1 MNTMEHSTRD
11 YTDILFSPMA
21 IERQLER
28 IYLDPHF
35 TESQI
40 LRKFLSFIVGETM
53 LGRANCLKEYT
64 IALSVLEKP
73 PDFRPKENGI
83 VRIHAGRLRR
93 ALQQY
98 YADKG
103 QDDQIVIT
111 IPKGQYV
118 PMFNNRRDNV
128 GRDDPRQAPPPV
140 KWPVD
145 VSGRMTLAVLPF
157 VGFEGEGSWPFGENL
172 CLQLC
177 SSLMRLERVDVIA
190 YQAVRTVAAA
200 NPDLRSLSES
210 FGISHILTG
219 GTQRHKDII
228 RVNIQL
234 IECRCCRQLWSDTI
248 EFGISQLDVFDIQDA
263 ICDCAARG
271 VGDIGR
277 QTSAA
282 GKTVPML
289 SAI

>member
-1 MNTMEHSTRD
+1 MEHSTRVE
-11 YTDILFSPMA
+11 TDILFSPRA

-40 LRKFLSFIVGETM
+40 LRKFLSFVVEETM

-73 PDFRPKENGI
+73 SSFKPKENGI

-98 YADKG
+98 YTEKG

-118 PMFNNRRDNV
+118 PTFANRKEPVEQDHVRQSPSIA
-128 GRDDPRQAPPPV
+128 RHPAADP
-140 KWPVD
+140 
-145 VSGRMTLAVLPF
+145 GRMTVAVLPF
-157 VGFEGEGSWPFGENL
+157 IGLDEEGAQWTSGQNL

-177 SSLMRLERVDVIA
+177 CSLMRLEGVDVVA
-190 YQAVRTVAAA
+190 YQAVRTAMGV
-200 NPDLRSLSES
+200 NPDYRALCVS
-210 FGISHILTG
+210 FGLTHILTG
-219 GTQRHKDII
+219 GIQRHKDII
-228 RVNIQL
+228 RVNIQV
-234 IECRCCRQLWSDTI
+234 IECSCYHQLWSETV
-248 EFGISQLDVFDIQDA
+248 EYGISQYDVFDLQDS
-263 ICDCAARG
+263 ICACAVRG
-271 VGDIGR
+271 IGDIER
-277 QTSAA
+277 RYAA
-282 GKTVPML
+282 GGKTVQML

>member
-1 MNTMEHSTRD
+1 MERLTRSD
-11 YTDILFSPMA
+11 TDILFSPRA

-40 LRKFLSFIVGETM
+40 LRKFLSFVVEETM

-73 PDFRPKENGI
+73 PCFRPKENGI

-93 ALQQY
+93 ALQEY

-103 QDDQIVIT
+103 QEDQIVIT

-118 PMFNNRRDNV
+118 PMFTNRRDS
-128 GRDDPRQAPPPV
+128 GYRDDLRQAVPPV
-140 KWPVD
+140 KWPVE

-157 VGFEGEGSWPFGENL
+157 IGFEGEGPQWSFGENL

-177 SSLMRLERVDVIA
+177 CTLMRLEKLDIIA
-190 YQAVRTVAAA
+190 YQAVRTAVAA
-200 NPDLRSLSES
+200 NPDLRALSES
-210 FGISHILTG
+210 FGLTHILTG
-219 GTQRHKDII
+219 GAQRHKDII
-228 RVNIQL
+228 RVNIQV
-234 IECRCCRQLWSDTI
+234 IECRCFRQLWSDTV
-248 EFGISQLDVFDIQDA
+248 EYGISQFDVLDIQDA
-263 ICDCAARG
+263 ICDCAVRG
-271 VGDIGR
+271 IGDISR
-277 QTSAA
+277 PSAA
-282 GKTVPML
+282 GGKTVPML

>member
-1 MNTMEHSTRD
+1 MEYSIRGESE
-11 YTDILFSPMA
+11 ILFSPRA

-40 LRKFLSFIVGETM
+40 LRRFLSFIVEETM

-73 PDFRPKENGI
+73 PSFRPKENGI

-111 IPKGQYV
+111 VPKGQYV
-118 PMFNNRRDNV
+118 PMFSNRRDNAV
-128 GRDDPRQAPPPV
+128 RADLREAESSARWAADA
-140 KWPVD
+140 
-145 VSGRMTLAVLPF
+145 SGRMTLAVLPF
-157 VGFEGEGSWPFGENL
+157 IGCEGEDAQWSFGENL

-177 SSLMRLERVDVIA
+177 CSLMRLGKVDVIA
-190 YQAVRTVAAA
+190 YQAVRIAAAA
-200 NPDLRSLSES
+200 NPDFRALSES
-210 FGISHILTG
+210 FGLTHILTG

-228 RVNIQL
+228 RVNIQV
-234 IECRCCRQLWSDTI
+234 IECRCYRQLWSDTV
-248 EFGISQLDVFDIQDA
+248 EYGISQSDGFDIQDA
-263 ICDCAARG
+263 ICDCAIRG
-271 VGDIGR
+271 VGDIDR
-277 QTSAA
+277 QPAA
-282 GKTVPML
+282 GGKTVPML

>member
-1 MNTMEHSTRD
+1 MEHSTHGD
-11 YTDILFSPMA
+11 PDILFSPRA

-40 LRKFLSFIVGETM
+40 LRKFLSFVVEETM

-73 PDFRPKENGI
+73 PSFKPKENGI

-98 YADKG
+98 YNDKG
-103 QDDQIVIT
+103 QNDQIVIT
-111 IPKGQYV
+111 VPKGQYV
-118 PMFNNRRDNV
+118 PVFSNRKDSAEK
-128 GRDDPRQAPPPV
+128 DELRQAPAV

-145 VSGRMTLAVLPF
+145 IPGRMTLAVLPF
-157 VGFEGEGSWPFGENL
+157 IGFEGEDPQWCFGENL

-177 SSLMRLERVDVIA
+177 CSLMRLEKVDVIA
-190 YQAVRTVAAA
+190 YQAVRTAAAA
-200 NPDLRSLSES
+200 NPDFRALSES
-210 FGISHILTG
+210 FGLTHILTG

-228 RVNIQL
+228 RVNIQV
-234 IECRCCRQLWSDTI
+234 IECRCYRQLWSDTI
-248 EFGISQLDVFDIQDA
+248 EYGIAQFDVFDIQDA
-263 ICDCAARG
+263 ICDCALRG
-271 VGDIGR
+271 VGDIDR
-277 QTSAA
+277 QPTSG